1 MQWRAPLE
9 TTHPTLE
16 RVTIIMVTYNSAHC
30 LPAQQ
35 QLLGSCPHITVV
47 DNASL
52 DNSIEQAQRSF
63 PWAKVKTMQSNLGF
77 GAANNLA
84 LREAQTEYAL
94 LLNPDCEIN
103 SENIIRL
110 VDTADRYPD
119 AAIVAPQLLTADRRS
134 EINYRWPQLLW
145 RSRGPGASA
154 PTCVGFVC
162 GAAMLLRLSAFNGGV
177 FFDERFYLY
186 YEDDDLCLRLWQQKK
201 SLIIDPNCIAVHRSR
216 GSVRGPKPWRSEYW
230 RGYHHAQSKLTF
242 TRLHCNPKEAQTQR
256 RNLIAGTILS
266 LPLRIIFMSPRLV
279 ARMFGRLNGAIN
291 WKHHG

>member
-1 MQWRAPLE
+1 
-9 TTHPTLE
+9 
-16 RVTIIMVTYNSAHC
+16 MVTYNSAHC

-52 DNSIEQAQRSF
+52 DSSIEQARRSF
-63 PWAKVKTMQSNLGF
+63 PWAKVHAMPSNLGF

-84 LREAQTEYAL
+84 LREANTEYAL

-145 RSRGPGASA
+145 RSADQVHPRQPVLVLYVEL
-154 PTCVGFVC
+154 PCCC
-162 GAAMLLRLSAFNGGV
+162 GYQPSTAV
-177 FFDERFYLY
+177 FFSMNVFI
-186 YEDDDLCLRLWQQKK
+186 CTTKTMICVCVFGNKK
-201 SLIIDPNCIAVHRSR
+201 SH
-216 GSVRGPKPWRSEYW
+216 
-230 RGYHHAQSKLTF
+230 
-242 TRLHCNPKEAQTQR
+242 
-256 RNLIAGTILS
+256 
-266 LPLRIIFMSPRLV
+266 
-279 ARMFGRLNGAIN
+279 
-291 WKHHG
+291 